1 MNVQKSARITPS
13 PRAEQVMPPVGVKVS
28 LNTEMQKFLQ
38 EKTVTP
44 SPGQYPRMTADSAQ
58 VSAASVTWTN
68 AEPDTLM
75 ERVLAPAN
83 LRRAYQRVVSNKG
96 APGADGM
103 TVDDLADYVKQYWP
117 TLKVRLLAG
126 EYHPQGVRAVDI
138 PKPKGGTRQLGI
150 PSVVDRLIQQA
161 LLQQLTPIFDPLF
174 SDYSYGFRP
183 GRSAHQAI
191 ETARGHVAAGHRWC
205 VELDLEKFFDRVNH
219 DVLMAYVARQI
230 EDKRVLTLIRRYLEA
245 GTMSGGLVSRRQ
257 EGTPQGGPLSP
268 LLSNILL
275 NELDRELERR
285 GHRFVRYADDANIY
299 VCSQRAGTRVMAG
312 VERFLNQRL
321 KLTLNREKSHVARPW
336 VCDYLGYGMS
346 WHQQPRLRVA
356 TMSLGRLH
364 DRLRDLLRGARGHK
378 MANVIERINPV
389 LRGWAGYFKLSQSKR
404 PLEEIDGW
412 VRRKLRCV
420 VWRQWKRPSTRARN
434 LMRLGLSEAR
444 ACKSA
449 FNGRGPWWSSGAS
462 HMNQAL
468 PKKLW
473 DQLGLVSVLDTI
485 NRLSRIA

>member
-1 MNVQKSARITPS
+1 
-13 PRAEQVMPPVGVKVS
+13 MPPVGVRVS
-28 LNTEMQKFLQ
+28 LDTEMQKFLP

-44 SPGQYPRMTADSAQ
+44 SPGQNPRMTADSAQ

-68 AEPDTLM
+68 AESDTLM

-83 LRRAYQRVVSNKG
+83 LKRAYQRVVSNKG

-103 TVDDLADYVKQYWP
+103 AVDHLAGYVKQYWP
-117 TLKVRLLAG
+117 TLKARLLAG
-126 EYHPQGVRAVDI
+126 EYHPQGVRAVEI

-191 ETARGHVAAGHRWC
+191 EMARVHVAAGYRWC

-219 DVLMAYVARQI
+219 DVLMAYVERQI

-245 GTMSGGLVSRRQ
+245 GTMSDGLASRRQ

-299 VCSQRAGTRVMAG
+299 VRSRHAGERVMAG
-312 VERFLNQRL
+312 VERFLRQRL
-321 KLTLNREKSHVARPW
+321 KLTLNREKSSVARPW

-346 WHQQPRLRVA
+346 WHRQPRLRVA
-356 TMSLGRLH
+356 TMSLGRLRG
-364 DRLRDLLRGARGHK
+364 RLRTLLRGARGRK
-378 MANVIERINPV
+378 LSDVVKQLNPV
-389 LRGWAGYFKLSQSKR
+389 LLGWSGYFKLSQSKG
-404 PLEEIDGW
+404 PLGELDGW
-412 VRRKLRCV
+412 VRRKLRCA
-420 VWRQWKRPSTRARN
+420 VWRQWKLSSTRARN
-434 LMRLGLSEAR
+434 LMRLGLSEVT

-449 FNGRGPWWSSGAS
+449 FNGRGPWWNAGAS
-462 HMNQAL
+462 HMNLAL
-468 PKKLW
+468 PKKRW
-473 DQLGLVSVLDTI
+473 DALGLVSILDTI

>member
-1 MNVQKSARITPS
+1 
-13 PRAEQVMPPVGVKVS
+13 MPPVGVRVS
-28 LNTEMQKFLQ
+28 LNTEMQKFLP

-44 SPGQYPRMTADSAQ
+44 SSGQNPGMTADSAQ

-75 ERVLAPAN
+75 ARVLAPAN
-83 LRRAYQRVVSNKG
+83 LKRAYQRVVSNKG

-103 TVDDLADYVKQYWP
+103 TVDELADYVKQYWP

-138 PKPKGGTRQLGI
+138 PKSKGGTRQLGI

-191 ETARGHVAAGHRWC
+191 ETARDHVAAGHRWC

-219 DVLMAYVARQI
+219 DVLMAYVAPQI

-245 GTMSGGLVSRRQ
+245 GAMSGGLVSRRQ

-275 NELDRELERR
+275 NELDRELKRR

-299 VCSQRAGTRVMAG
+299 VRSRRAGERVMVS
-312 VERFLNQRL
+312 VERFLRLRL
-321 KLTLNREKSHVARPW
+321 KLTLNREKSRVVRPW
-336 VCDYLGYGMS
+336 ACDYLGYGMS

-356 TMSLGRLH
+356 TMSLGRLR
-364 DRLRDLLRGARGHK
+364 DRLRDLLREARGQK
-378 MANVIERINPV
+378 MANIIERINPV
-389 LRGWAGYFKLSQSKR
+389 LRGWSGYFKLSQGKR
-404 PLEEIDGW
+404 PLEELDGW

-420 VWRQWKRPSTRARN
+420 IWRQWKQPSTRARN

-449 FNGRGPWWSSGAS
+449 FNGRGPWWNSGAS
-462 HMNQAL
+462 HVNQAL

-473 DQLGLVSVLDTI
+473 DRLGLVSILDTL
-485 NRLSRIA
+485 NRLNRIA

>member
-1 MNVQKSARITPS
+1 
-13 PRAEQVMPPVGVKVS
+13 
-28 LNTEMQKFLQ
+28 
-38 EKTVTP
+38 
-44 SPGQYPRMTADSAQ
+44 MTID
-58 VSAASVTWTN
+58 
-68 AEPDTLM
+68 E
-75 ERVLAPAN
+75 LA
-83 LRRAYQRVVSNKG
+83 G
-96 APGADGM
+96 
-103 TVDDLADYVKQYWP
+103 YVKQYWP
-117 TLKVRLLAG
+117 ILKARLLAG

-150 PSVVDRLIQQA
+150 PCVVDRLIQQA
-161 LLQQLTPIFDPLF
+161 LLKQLTPIFDPLF

-219 DVLMAYVARQI
+219 DVLMAYIERQI

-275 NELDRELERR
+275 NEFDRELERR

-299 VCSQRAGTRVMAG
+299 VRSRRAGERVMAG
-312 VERFLNQRL
+312 VERFLSQRL
-321 KLTLNREKSHVARPW
+321 KLVLNREKSRVVGSWR
-336 VCDYLGYGMS
+336 CDYLGYGMS

-356 TMSLGRLH
+356 TMSLGRLR
-364 DRLRDLLRGARGHK
+364 DRLRSL
-378 MANVIERINPV
+378 

-404 PLEEIDGW
+404 PLEDLDGW
-412 VRRKLRCV
+412 VRHKLRCII
-420 VWRQWKRPSTRARN
+420 WRQWKQPSTRARN
-434 LMRLGLSEAR
+434 LMRLGLNEAR
-444 ACKSA
+444 ACNSA
-449 FNGRGPWWSSGAS
+449 FNGRGPWWNSGAP

-473 DQLGLVSVLDTI
+473 DRLGLVSILDTI
-485 NRLSRIA
+485 TRLSRLT

>member
-1 MNVQKSARITPS
+1 
-13 PRAEQVMPPVGVKVS
+13 MPPVGVKVS

-191 ETARGHVAAGHRWC
+191 ETARGHLAAGHRWC

-219 DVLMAYVARQI
+219 DVLMACVARQI

-299 VCSQRAGTRVMAG
+299 VRSQRAGTRVMAG

-321 KLTLNREKSHVARPW
+321 KLTLNREKSRVARPW

-346 WHQQPRLRVA
+346 RHQQPRLRVA

-420 VWRQWKRPSTRARN
+420 VWRQWKRPSTKARN
-434 LMRLGLSEAR
+434 LMRLGLAKLAPANQPSMAEA
-444 ACKSA
+444 
-449 FNGRGPWWSSGAS
+449 NGGA
-462 HMNQAL
+462 
-468 PKKLW
+468 
-473 DQLGLVSVLDTI
+473 
-485 NRLSRIA
+485 R

>member
-1 MNVQKSARITPS
+1 
-13 PRAEQVMPPVGVKVS
+13 MPPVGVRVS
-28 LNTEMQKFLQ
+28 LDTEMQKFLP

-44 SPGQYPRMTADSAQ
+44 SPGQNPRMTADSAQ
-58 VSAASVTWTN
+58 VLTASVTWTN

-75 ERVLAPAN
+75 ARVLTPVN

-103 TVDDLADYVKQYWP
+103 TVDQLAGYVKQCWP
-117 TLKVRLLAG
+117 ILKARLLAG
-126 EYHPQGVRAVDI
+126 EYHPQGVRAVEI

-191 ETARGHVAAGHRWC
+191 ETARAHVAAGHRWC
-205 VELDLEKFFDRVNH
+205 VELDLKKFFDRVNH
-219 DVLMAYVARQI
+219 DVLMAYVERQI

-299 VCSQRAGTRVMAG
+299 VRSRRAGERVLAG

-321 KLTLNREKSHVARPW
+321 RLTLNREKSRVARPW
-336 VCDYLGYGMS
+336 ACDYLGYGMS
-346 WHQQPRLRVA
+346 WNKQPRLKVA
-356 TMSLGRLH
+356 AMSL
-364 DRLRDLLRGARGHK
+364 DRLRDRLRVLLRGTRGRK
-378 MANVIERINPV
+378 MASVIERINPV

-404 PLEEIDGW
+404 ALEKLDGW
-412 VRRKLRCV
+412 VRRKLRCA

-434 LMRLGLSEAR
+434 LIRLGLGRTR
-444 ACKSA
+444 ACISA
-449 FNGRGPWWSSGAS
+449 FNGRGPWWSSGAA
-462 HMNQAL
+462 HLNHAL

-473 DQLGLVSVLDTI
+473 DRLGLVSVLDTI
-485 NRLSRIA
+485 TGLNRIT

>member
-1 MNVQKSARITPS
+1 
-13 PRAEQVMPPVGVKVS
+13 MPPVGVKVS
-28 LNTEMQKFLQ
+28 LNTEMQKFLP

-44 SPGQYPRMTADSAQ
+44 SPGQNPRMTADSAQ
-58 VSAASVTWTN
+58 VSAAAVTWTN

-96 APGADGM
+96 ASGADGM
-103 TVDDLADYVKQYWP
+103 TVEQLAGYVKQYWP
-117 TLKVRLLAG
+117 ILKTRLLAG
-126 EYHPQGVRAVDI
+126 EYQPQGVRAVDI

-150 PSVVDRLIQQA
+150 PCVVDRLIQQA

-219 DVLMAYVARQI
+219 DVLMAYIERQI

-299 VCSQRAGTRVMAG
+299 VRSRRAGERVLTG
-312 VERFLNQRL
+312 VERFLSQRL
-321 KLTLNREKSHVARPW
+321 KLALNREKSRVARPW
-336 VCDYLGYGMS
+336 ICDYLGYGMS
-346 WHQQPRLRVA
+346 RHQQPRLRVA
-356 TMSLGRLH
+356 STSLQRLR
-364 DRLRDLLRGARGHK
+364 DRLREILRRIRARSTRYIVEQV
-378 MANVIERINPV
+378 APV
-389 LRGWAGYFKLSQSKR
+389 LRGWASYFKLAQSKR
-404 PLEEIDGW
+404 PLEELDGW
-412 VRRKLRCV
+412 MRHKLRCV

-434 LMRLGLSEAR
+434 LIRLGLGEAR
-444 ACKSA
+444 AWKSA
-449 FNGRGPWWSSGAS
+449 TNGRGPWWNSGAS

-473 DQLGLVSVLDTI
+473 DRLGLVSILDTI
-485 NRLSRIA
+485 NRLSRIT

>member
-1 MNVQKSARITPS
+1 
-13 PRAEQVMPPVGVKVS
+13 MPPVGVSVS
-28 LNTEMQKFLQ
+28 SITEMQKFLQ

-44 SPGQYPRMTADSAQ
+44 SPGQRPRMTPDSAE
-58 VSAASVTWTN
+58 VSTASVTWTN

-83 LRRAYQRVVSNKG
+83 LKRAYQRVVSNKG

-103 TVDDLADYVKQYWP
+103 TVADLAGYVKQYWP
-117 TLKVRLLAG
+117 ILKVRLLAG
-126 EYHPQGVRAVDI
+126 EYHPQAVRAVEI
-138 PKPKGGTRQLGI
+138 PKPQGGMRQLGI

-183 GRSAHQAI
+183 GRSAHQAV
-191 ETARGHVAAGHRWC
+191 EMARTHVAAGHRRC

-219 DVLMAYVARQI
+219 DILMFCVERHV
-230 EDKRVLTLIRRYLEA
+230 EDKQVLRLIRRYLEA
-245 GTMSGGLVSRRQ
+245 GVMSGGVVSHRQ
-257 EGTPQGGPLSP
+257 EGAPQGGPLSP

-275 NELDRELERR
+275 DELDRELERR

-299 VCSQRAGTRVMAG
+299 VRSPRAGERVLAS
-312 VERFLNQRL
+312 VERFLNHRL
-321 KLTLNREKSHVARPW
+321 KLRLNRDKSRVAGSW
-336 VCDYLGYGMS
+336 KCDYLGYGMS
-346 WHQQPRLRVA
+346 WHSQPRLRVA
-356 TMSLGRLH
+356 TMSLRRVR
-364 DRLRDLLRGARGHK
+364 DRLRELLRGVRGHK
-378 MANVIERINPV
+378 MANVIERVNPV

-404 PLEEIDGW
+404 PLEELDGW
-412 VRRKLRCV
+412 VRHKLRCV
-420 VWRQWKRPSTRARN
+420 IWRQWKQPSTRARN
-434 LMRLGLSEAR
+434 LMRLGLSEER

-449 FNGRGPWWSSGAS
+449 FNGRGPWWNSGAP

-473 DQLGLVSVLDTI
+473 DRLGLVSILDTI
-485 NRLSRIA
+485 NRLNRMA

>member
-1 MNVQKSARITPS
+1 M
-13 PRAEQVMPPVGVKVS
+13 
-28 LNTEMQKFLQ
+28 
-38 EKTVTP
+38 
-44 SPGQYPRMTADSAQ
+44 
-58 VSAASVTWTN
+58 
-68 AEPDTLM
+68 
-75 ERVLAPAN
+75 
-83 LRRAYQRVVSNKG
+83 
-96 APGADGM
+96 
-103 TVDDLADYVKQYWP
+103 
-117 TLKVRLLAG
+117 
-126 EYHPQGVRAVDI
+126 
-138 PKPKGGTRQLGI
+138 
-150 PSVVDRLIQQA
+150 
-161 LLQQLTPIFDPLF
+161 
-174 SDYSYGFRP
+174 
-183 GRSAHQAI
+183 
-191 ETARGHVAAGHRWC
+191 
-205 VELDLEKFFDRVNH
+205 
-219 DVLMAYVARQI
+219 
-230 EDKRVLTLIRRYLEA
+230 
-245 GTMSGGLVSRRQ
+245 
-257 EGTPQGGPLSP
+257 
-268 LLSNILL
+268 LSNILL

-299 VCSQRAGTRVMAG
+299 VRSQRAGTRVMAG

-321 KLTLNREKSHVARPW
+321 KLTLNREKSLVARPW

>member
-1 MNVQKSARITPS
+1 
-13 PRAEQVMPPVGVKVS
+13 MPPVGVKVS
-28 LNTEMQKFLQ
+28 LNTEMQKFLP

-44 SPGQYPRMTADSAQ
+44 SPGQYPRMTADSAE
-58 VSAASVTWTN
+58 VLAASVTWTN

-83 LRRAYQRVVSNKG
+83 LKRAYQRVVSNKG

-103 TVDDLADYVKQYWP
+103 TVDQLAGYVKQYWP
-117 TLKVRLLAG
+117 ILKVRLLAG
-126 EYHPQGVRAVDI
+126 EYHPQGVRAVEI
-138 PKPKGGTRQLGI
+138 PKPKGGARQLGI
-150 PSVVDRLIQQA
+150 PNVMDRLIQQA
-161 LLQQLTPIFDPLF
+161 LQQQLTPIFDPLF

-191 ETARGHVAAGHRWC
+191 ETARGHVAAGYRWC

-219 DVLMAYVARQI
+219 DILMAYIERQI

-245 GTMSGGLVSRRQ
+245 GSMSGGLVSRRQ

-299 VCSQRAGTRVMAG
+299 VRSRRAGERVMAG
-312 VERFLNQRL
+312 VERFLRQRL
-321 KLTLNREKSHVARPW
+321 KLTLNREKSRVAGSW
-336 VCDYLGYGMS
+336 MCDYLGYGMS
-346 WHQQPRLRVA
+346 GHQQPRLRVA
-356 TMSLGRLH
+356 TMSLGRLR
-364 DRLRDLLRGARGHK
+364 DRLTDLLRGARGHK

-389 LRGWAGYFKLSQSKR
+389 LRGWAGYFKLTQGKR
-404 PLEEIDGW
+404 ALEILDGW
-412 VRRKLRCV
+412 VRHKLRCI
-420 VWRQWKRPSTRARN
+420 VWRQWKQPSTRARN
-434 LMRLGLSEAR
+434 LTRLGIGEERAR
-444 ACKSA
+444 TSA
-449 FNGRGPWWSSGAS
+449 SNGRGPWWNSGAP

-473 DQLGLVSVLDTI
+473 DRLGLVSILDTI
-485 NRLSRIA
+485 NRLNRIT

>member
-1 MNVQKSARITPS
+1 
-13 PRAEQVMPPVGVKVS
+13 MPPVGVTVS
-28 LNTEMQKFLQ
+28 LVAEMQKFP
-38 EKTVTP
+38 KTETVIQ
-44 SPGQYPRMTADSAQ
+44 SPGQKPRMVSDSAK
-58 VSAASVTWTN
+58 VSTASVAWTN

-83 LRRAYQRVVSNKG
+83 LRRGYQRVVSNKG

-103 TVDDLADYVKQYWP
+103 TVAELAGYVNQYWP
-117 TLKVRLLAG
+117 VLKARLLAG
-126 EYHPQGVRAVDI
+126 EYHPQVVRAVEI
-138 PKPKGGTRQLGI
+138 PKPQGGTRQLGI

-161 LLQQLTPIFDPLF
+161 LLQQLTPLFDPLF

-183 GRSAHQAI
+183 GRSAHHAV
-191 ETARGHVAAGHRWC
+191 EMARTHVASGHRWC
-205 VELDLEKFFDRVNH
+205 VEIDLEKFFDRVNH
-219 DVLMAYVARQI
+219 DILMACVECHV
-230 EDKRVLTLIRRYLEA
+230 EDKRVLRLIRRYLEA
-245 GTMSGGLVSRRQ
+245 GVMSGGVVSQRQ

-299 VCSQRAGTRVMAG
+299 VRSPRAGERVLAS
-312 VERFLNQRL
+312 VERFLIQRL
-321 KLTLNREKSHVARPW
+321 KLTVNRSKSQVARAW
-336 VCDYLGYGMS
+336 KCDYLGYGMS

-356 TMSLGRLH
+356 TMSLGRLRV
-364 DRLRDLLRGARGHK
+364 RLAELLRRARGHK
-378 MANVIERINPV
+378 MANTIERINPV

-404 PLEEIDGW
+404 PLEELDGW
-412 VRRKLRCV
+412 IRHKLRCAI
-420 VWRQWKRPSTRARN
+420 WRQWKRPSTRAGN
-434 LMRLGLSEAR
+434 LMRLGLSEER

-449 FNGRGPWWSSGAS
+449 YNGRGPWWNSGAP

-473 DQLGLVSVLDTI
+473 DRLGLVSILDTI
-485 NRLSRIA
+485 NRLSRIT

>member
-1 MNVQKSARITPS
+1 
-13 PRAEQVMPPVGVKVS
+13 MPPVGVRVS

-75 ERVLAPAN
+75 EQVLVPAN
-83 LRRAYQRVVSNKG
+83 LRRAY
-96 APGADGM
+96 
-103 TVDDLADYVKQYWP
+103 
-117 TLKVRLLAG
+117 
-126 EYHPQGVRAVDI
+126 
-138 PKPKGGTRQLGI
+138 
-150 PSVVDRLIQQA
+150 
-161 LLQQLTPIFDPLF
+161 
-174 SDYSYGFRP
+174 
-183 GRSAHQAI
+183 
-191 ETARGHVAAGHRWC
+191 
-205 VELDLEKFFDRVNH
+205 
-219 DVLMAYVARQI
+219 
-230 EDKRVLTLIRRYLEA
+230 
-245 GTMSGGLVSRRQ
+245 
-257 EGTPQGGPLSP
+257 QGGPLSP

-299 VCSQRAGTRVMAG
+299 VRSQRAGTRVMAG

-364 DRLRDLLRGARGHK
+364 DRLRDLLRGARDHK

-444 ACKSA
+444 TCKSA

>member
-1 MNVQKSARITPS
+1 
-13 PRAEQVMPPVGVKVS
+13 
-28 LNTEMQKFLQ
+28 
-38 EKTVTP
+38 
-44 SPGQYPRMTADSAQ
+44 
-58 VSAASVTWTN
+58 
-68 AEPDTLM
+68 
-75 ERVLAPAN
+75 
-83 LRRAYQRVVSNKG
+83 VVSNKG

-103 TVDDLADYVKQYWP
+103 TVDQLADYVKQYWP
-117 TLKVRLLAG
+117 ILKARLLAG
-126 EYHPQGVRAVDI
+126 EYHPQGVRAVEI

-150 PSVVDRLIQQA
+150 PNVMDRLIQQA

-191 ETARGHVAAGHRWC
+191 ETARAHVVAGHRWC

-219 DVLMAYVARQI
+219 DVLMACVERQI
-230 EDKRVLTLIRRYLEA
+230 EDKRVLRLIRRYLEA
-245 GTMSGGLVSRRQ
+245 GVMAGGIVSQRR

-275 NELDRELERR
+275 NEFDRELERR

-299 VCSQRAGTRVMAG
+299 VRSRRAGERVIAG
-312 VERFLNQRL
+312 VERFLSLRL
-321 KLTLNREKSHVARPW
+321 KLTLNREKSRVAGSW

-356 TMSLGRLH
+356 TISLGRLR
-364 DRLRDLLRGARGHK
+364 DRLTDLLRGARGHK

-389 LRGWAGYFKLSQSKR
+389 LRGWAGYFKLTQGKR
-404 PLEEIDGW
+404 AMEKLDGW
-412 VRRKLRCV
+412 VRHKLRCME
-420 VWRQWKRPSTRARN
+420 WRQWKQPSTRARN
-434 LMRLGLSEAR
+434 LIRLGIGEGR
-444 ACKSA
+444 ACASA
-449 FNGRGPWWSSGAS
+449 SNGRGPWWNSGAP

-473 DQLGLVSVLDTI
+473 DRLGLVSILDTI
-485 NRLSRIA
+485 NRLNRTV

>member
-1 MNVQKSARITPS
+1 
-13 PRAEQVMPPVGVKVS
+13 
-28 LNTEMQKFLQ
+28 
-38 EKTVTP
+38 
-44 SPGQYPRMTADSAQ
+44 
-58 VSAASVTWTN
+58 VTWTN

-75 ERVLAPAN
+75 ELVLTPAN
-83 LRRAYQRVVSNKG
+83 LKRAYQRVVSNKG

-103 TVDDLADYVKQYWP
+103 TVDELAGYVKQYWS
-117 TLKVRLLAG
+117 TLKARLLAG

-174 SDYSYGFRP
+174 SNYSYGFRP
-183 GRSAHQAI
+183 DRSAHQAI
-191 ETARGHVAAGHRWC
+191 ETARAHVAAGHRWC

-219 DVLMAYVARQI
+219 DILMAHVQRYV
-230 EDKRVLTLIRRYLEA
+230 EDKRVLRLIRRYLEV
-245 GTMSGGLVSRRQ
+245 GVMSGGIVSQRQ

-299 VCSQRAGTRVMAG
+299 VRSRRAGERVMNS
-312 VERFLNQRL
+312 VERFLSRRL
-321 KLTLNREKSHVARPW
+321 KLTLNREKSRVARPW

-356 TMSLGRLH
+356 TMSLS
-364 DRLRDLLRGARGHK
+364 RLRARLKGLLSGARGRK
-378 MANVIERINPV
+378 MSDVIERINPA

-404 PLEEIDGW
+404 PLEELDGW
-412 VRRKLRCV
+412 VRHKLRCA
-420 VWRQWKRPSTRARN
+420 VWRQWKQSATRVRN

-444 ACKSA
+444 ASKSA
-449 FNGRGPWWSSGAS
+449 SNGRGPWWNSGAA

-473 DQLGLVSVLDTI
+473 DRLGLVSILDTI
-485 NRLSRIA
+485 NRLSRIT

>member
-1 MNVQKSARITPS
+1 
-13 PRAEQVMPPVGVKVS
+13 MPPVGVRVS
-28 LNTEMQKFLQ
+28 LDTEMQKFLP

-44 SPGQYPRMTADSAQ
+44 SPGQNPRMTADSAQ

-75 ERVLAPAN
+75 EQVLVPAN
-83 LRRAYQRVVSNKG
+83 LRRAY
-96 APGADGM
+96 
-103 TVDDLADYVKQYWP
+103 
-117 TLKVRLLAG
+117 
-126 EYHPQGVRAVDI
+126 
-138 PKPKGGTRQLGI
+138 
-150 PSVVDRLIQQA
+150 
-161 LLQQLTPIFDPLF
+161 
-174 SDYSYGFRP
+174 
-183 GRSAHQAI
+183 
-191 ETARGHVAAGHRWC
+191 
-205 VELDLEKFFDRVNH
+205 
-219 DVLMAYVARQI
+219 
-230 EDKRVLTLIRRYLEA
+230 
-245 GTMSGGLVSRRQ
+245 
-257 EGTPQGGPLSP
+257 QGGPLSP

-299 VCSQRAGTRVMAG
+299 VRSQRAGTRVMAG

-364 DRLRDLLRGARGHK
+364 DRLRDLLRGARDHK

-444 ACKSA
+444 TCKSA